1 MGGACQTALQSSA
14 IAAEVDLLEARA
26 ETRWYALKV
35 WVRSEALACT
45 GLRQRGFESY
55 SPVYPERRRYS
66 DRIKV
71 VNQPAFP
78 GYIFCRLN
86 LKSKVN
92 VLSCPAVEYIVGMQ
106 RRPVAIAENEIEA
119 IRRCLG
125 AGGRPVEY
133 LRLGQRVR
141 IEYGALSG
149 VEGILTRV
157 DGKDRLTLSVDLLQR
172 SLAVQ
177 IDADQVQPA

>member
-1 MGGACQTALQSSA
+1 MQSA
-14 IAAEVDLLEARA
+14 MIAGVIDHVEAPA
-26 ETRWYALKV
+26 DTCWYALKV
-35 WVRSEALACT
+35 WVRSEALAST
-45 GLRQRGFESY
+45 GLRQRGYEAY

-78 GYIFCRLN
+78 GYIFCRFN

-92 VLSCPAVEYIVGMQ
+92 ILSCPAVEYIVGMQ
-106 RRPVAIAENEIEA
+106 RIPVAISEDDIEG
-119 IRRCLG
+119 IRRCLD

-133 LRLGQRVR
+133 LQLGQRVR